1 MSKRMV
7 KCFHCKNKFY
17 KDQLIELTKSK
28 RVCSTCD
35 ELIKKDAISYK
46 ELIKYIC
53 DGFGLQAPT
62 GRQLK
67 TISNLKKL
75 GYTYDSIQW
84 IIHYVV
90 NIEKK
95 QLKDTNLDFVPYYA
109 EKAKLHFSQLNN
121 AKNSSMEQIGD
132 TKVIENYYSQKANLG
147 KTRLVDISKIDC
159 EV

>member
-1 MSKRMV
+1 MGERKV
-7 KCFHCKNKFY
+7 KCFNCKEKFY

-35 ELIKKDAISYK
+35 ETIKKEANSYK

-53 DGFGLQAPT
+53 NGFGLQAPT

-67 TISNLKKL
+67 TISKLKNL

-84 IIHYVV
+84 IIYYVT

-95 QLKDTNLDFVPYYA
+95 QLKDTNLDFIPYYA
-109 EKAKLHFSQLNN
+109 EQAKLHFSQLEN
-121 AKNSSMEQIGD
+121 AKKSSTKDIGATTVVENS
-132 TKVIENYYSQKANLG
+132 YSKKANIE
-147 KTRLVDISKIDC
+147 KTRFVDISKI
-159 EV
+159 EM